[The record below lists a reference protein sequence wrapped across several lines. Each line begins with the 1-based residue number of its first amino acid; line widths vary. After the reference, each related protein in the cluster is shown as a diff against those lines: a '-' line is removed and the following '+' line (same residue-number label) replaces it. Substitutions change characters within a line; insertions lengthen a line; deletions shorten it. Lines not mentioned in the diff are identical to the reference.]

1 MIKVGEMMNFIKK
14 NKILIIIIC
23 IVILIVIGLILFFN
37 NNSKQEPE
45 INDYNYN
52 NTPRELTNT
61 TVYSNDTLSSS
72 HCLNGICISKAT
84 FYYTDSVG
92 RVEYT
97 ITNTSNKV
105 KSGYLKMVFNE
116 QSLIVSYK
124 NLKPNESIISKSQY
138 MGMEIKN
145 KDDYKL
151 EKLSDDEI
159 SQIIK

>member
-1 MIKVGEMMNFIKK
+1 MIKVGEMMKFIKK

-23 IVILIVIGLILFFN
+23 IIVLIVIGLILFFN
-37 NNSKQEPE
+37 SNREQEPE

-52 NTPRELTNT
+52 NTPRELTDT
-61 TVYSNDTLSSS
+61 TVYSNDNLSSS

-97 ITNTSNKV
+97 ITNTSDKE
-105 KSGYLKMVFNE
+105 KSGYLKMVFKE
-116 QSLIVSYK
+116 QSLIISYK
-124 NLKPNESIISKSQY
+124 KLKPKESITSKSQY
-138 MGMEIKN
+138 IGMEISN
-145 KDDYKL
+145 KEDYKL